1 MLLFDL
7 RLNKFSKLETAPH
20 HESIMLAG
28 EALLQNQL
36 QSLAFPLACLANFLF
51 HGFKWEVL
59 LEMGNE
65 WVHGA
70 KVAFWIGLISIHPP
84 KLPRRNPHP
93 LFEKTAECCGYW
105 KPYPKQLTPF

>member
-28 EALLQNQL
+28 EVLLQNQL

-70 KVAFWIGLISIHPP
+70 KVAFWIGLISIHPT
-84 KLPRRNPHP
+84 KLPRYNPTRCLKKRLNAVGTGSP
-93 LFEKTAECCGYW
+93 
-105 KPYPKQLTPF
+105 TPNS